1 MASAVKVV
9 GFPQQREEIAATT
22 TKFAMAHELEPLLQ
36 QFHLNTKAQCS
47 EARHAHYFKSRQKKL
62 LLRGIQPGIFSVLY
76 VKFQSSKYKQYLQ
89 NILLKKN
96 NNKKNPH
103 QKNTL
108 QRCLFSS
115 TRTEKKKN
123 QQQKIFQK
131 YFSSKLAYSLL
142 FQH

>member
-89 NILLKKN
+89 NILLKKKT

-115 TRTEKKKN
+115 TRTEKKKSTTKN
-123 QQQKIFQK
+123 LPKIFQ
-131 YFSSKLAYSLL
+131 F
-142 FQH
+142 

>member
-89 NILLKKN
+89 NILLKKKTTT
-96 NNKKNPH
+96 KKTPTKKTPCRDVYFH
-103 QKNTL
+103 PQEL
-108 QRCLFSS
+108 
-115 TRTEKKKN
+115 KKKKSTTKN
-123 QQQKIFQK
+123 LPKIFQ
-131 YFSSKLAYSLL
+131 F
-142 FQH
+142 